1 MHAFADKFIDSE
13 NCTISRLSRKHSFA
27 EGKSKLPPSK
37 PRFFHVVLATLAIL
51 SFLNLIAHCQA
62 LGASESIL
70 WSFDGTDGAVPAG
83 GVILDA
89 SGTLYGTTFK
99 GASGPGTVF
108 ELTKS
113 RGKWTESVLLS
124 FDGTDG
130 ENPLGALI
138 MDTSGNLYGTT
149 NGGGVNGAG

>member
-37 PRFFHVVLATLAIL
+37 SRLFHVGFATLAIL

-70 WSFDGTDGAVPAG
+70 WSFDGTDGA
-83 GVILDA
+83 
-89 SGTLYGTTFK
+89 
-99 GASGPGTVF
+99 
-108 ELTKS
+108 
-113 RGKWTESVLLS
+113 
-124 FDGTDG
+124 
-130 ENPLGALI
+130 NPEGALI

-149 NGGGVNGAG
+149 NGGGVNGAGTVFELTPPLTNRGNWTK